1 MVNTDTAATGDIT
14 RSPGSGPG
22 QLSAQ
27 RRLAGQVS
35 GLRFADLPVDV
46 VDTAIDCIL
55 DTVAVAIAGA
65 GEEVVRHVVTA
76 AEEAGPCSGLDGKR
90 YGARAAALV
99 NGTAAHA
106 LDFDDWLAAGGL
118 HPSAPLL
125 PAALAQAEL
134 AGPERATPV
143 DGTRVLAAYVA
154 GFEAQARIGA
164 AVAPGHY
171 GAGFHPTGTIG
182 VFGAAA
188 GAAHLL
194 GADGEQVA
202 TALSLAATTAAG
214 LRSMFGTMAKPLHAG
229 RAAEGGLLAARLATA
244 GFTASTDA
252 IVGPSGFAEC
262 HGLTPDIEP
271 LQVPFAERWY
281 LRDVQLKQHASCFG
295 THAAI
300 EALRQLRADVDP
312 DDIVEIELTVSELLR
327 TVCSIPAPTTPL
339 EGKFSLAFTSALA
352 LLAGRCATTDFTP
365 ERVHDPRLRDLAAR
379 VRLHYD
385 PSLPAQTTYV
395 RLRLADGRERTA
407 EADSAAIPAP
417 ATRRS
422 TAREKF
428 RSLVSPVLGTSR
440 TEGMAAAIDALADGG
455 DLAAVTRLVSPT
467 ACGWTPISRSDSHPS
482 PSGEEEYDG

>member
-1 MVNTDTAATGDIT
+1 MVDTDTAATADIA
-14 RSPGSGPG
+14 RSPGSGCGP
-22 QLSAQ
+22 LSAQ

-46 VDTAIDCIL
+46 VDTALDCIL
-55 DTVAVAIAGA
+55 DTLAVGIAGA
-65 GEEVVRHVVTA
+65 GEEVVRHVATA
-76 AEEAGPCSGLDGKR
+76 VGEPGSCSGLDGR
-90 YGARAAALV
+90 SYGPRAAALV

-106 LDFDDWLAAGGL
+106 LDFDDWLAAGAL

-125 PAALAQAEL
+125 PAVLAQAEL
-134 AGPERATPV
+134 LAEADRAAPV
-143 DGTRVLAAYVA
+143 DGTRMLAAYVA

-202 TALSLAATTAAG
+202 TALSLAATSAAG

-229 RAAEGGLLAARLATA
+229 RAAESGLLTARLATA

-252 IVGPSGFAEC
+252 VVGPSGFAEC
-262 HGLTPDIEP
+262 HGQTPDIEP

-281 LRDVQLKQHASCFG
+281 LRDVLLKQHASCFG

-300 EALRQLRADVDP
+300 NALRQIRTGVDP
-312 DDIVEIELTVSELLR
+312 EDVVEIELTVSELLR

-339 EGKFSLAFTSALA
+339 EGRFSLAFTSALA
-352 LLAGRCATTDFTP
+352 LIEGRCAITDFAP
-365 ERVHDPRLRDLAAR
+365 ERIHDRRLTELAAR
-379 VRLHYD
+379 VQLRYL
-385 PSLPAQTTYV
+385 PSLPAQTTRV

-407 EADSAAIPAP
+407 EADSAAVPDPA
-417 ATRRS
+417 ARRS
-422 TAREKF
+422 AAREKF
-428 RSLVSPVLGTSR
+428 RSVVSPVLGASR
-440 TEGMAAAIDALADGG
+440 AEEMAAAIDALADGG
-455 DLAAVTRLVSPT
+455 DLAAVTRPMSPT
-467 ACGWTPISRSDSHPS
+467 GCV
-482 PSGEEEYDG
+482 